1 MPAGPDW
8 VIVVGSVALCPPL
21 AVEEFAPEV
30 MPPPKTVT
38 PLVTDAGALAAT
50 DTVSVTG
57 G

>member
-30 MPPPKTVT
+30 MPPPSTVT